1 MGTLERQMSEGVA
14 WNQGELSEET
24 RRMVLEQAMQ
34 TNHTM
39 AIFGLMDDILA
50 VSKNPHAS
58 IIRRLR
64 AMKNDLSLNDPMPLH
79 DVTTLD
85 LAIKAL
91 EAHS

>member
-1 MGTLERQMSEGVA
+1 MSEGVA

-24 RRMVLEQAMQ
+24 RRMVLEQAMN

-39 AIFGLMDDILA
+39 AVFSLMDEIA
-50 VSKNPHAS
+50 NVSANPHAS
-58 IIRRLR
+58 IIQRLKG
-64 AMKNDLSLNDPMPLH
+64 MKNSLSLEDPMPLH

-91 EAHS
+91 QAHS

>member
-1 MGTLERQMSEGVA
+1 MSEGVA

-24 RRMVLEQAMQ
+24 RRMVLDQAMQ

-39 AIFGLMDDILA
+39 AIFSLMDDIMA

-85 LAIKAL
+85 QAIKAL

>member
-1 MGTLERQMSEGVA
+1 MECEMSEGVA
-14 WNQGELSEET
+14 WNQGELTEET

-58 IIRRLR
+58 IIQRLKT
-64 AMKNDLSLNDPMPLH
+64 MKNQLSLEDPMPLY

-91 EAHS
+91 QAHS

>member
-1 MGTLERQMSEGVA
+1 MSEGTA

-24 RRMVLEQAMQ
+24 RNMVLASTAMA
-34 TNHTM
+34 NHTM
-39 AIFGLMDDILA
+39 AMFGLIDEIMA

-58 IIRRLR
+58 IIQRLKG
-64 AMKNDLSLNDPMPLH
+64 MKNSLSLEDPMPLY

-91 EAHS
+91 QAHS

>member
-1 MGTLERQMSEGVA
+1 MSEGVA

-24 RRMVLEQAMQ
+24 RRMILEQAMN
-34 TNHTM
+34 TNHTT
-39 AIFGLMDDILA
+39 AILGLMDDILA

-64 AMKNDLSLNDPMPLH
+64 AMKNSLSLNDPMPLH

>member
-1 MGTLERQMSEGVA
+1 MERKVSEGVA
-14 WNQGELSEET
+14 FNQGELTEET
-24 RRMVLEQAMQ
+24 RKMVLESSASAS
-34 TNHTM
+34 HTM
-39 AIFGLMDDILA
+39 AILNLMDDIMA
-50 VSKNPHAS
+50 ISKNPHAS

-64 AMKNDLSLNDPMPLH
+64 AMKNQLSLNEPMPLH

>member
-1 MGTLERQMSEGVA
+1 MSEGTA

-24 RRMVLEQAMQ
+24 RNMVLTSTAMA
-34 TNHTM
+34 NHTM
-39 AIFGLMDDILA
+39 AMFGLIDEIMA

-58 IIRRLR
+58 IIQRLKG
-64 AMKNDLSLNDPMPLH
+64 MKNSLSLEDPMPLH

-91 EAHS
+91 QAHS

>member
-1 MGTLERQMSEGVA
+1 MEHKVSEGTA
-14 WNQGELSEET
+14 FNQGELTEET
-24 RRMVLEQAMQ
+24 RKIVLESAAQAS
-34 TNHTM
+34 HTM
-39 AIFGLMDDILA
+39 AMFGLIDDIMA
-50 VSKNPHAS
+50 ISKNPHAS

-64 AMKNDLSLNDPMPLH
+64 TMKNQLSLNDPMPLY

>member
-1 MGTLERQMSEGVA
+1 MERKMSEGVA
-14 WNQGELSEET
+14 WNQGELTEET

-39 AIFGLMDDILA
+39 AIFNLIDEIADT
-50 VSKNPHAS
+50 SRNPHAS
-58 IIRRLR
+58 IIRRLQT
-64 AMKNDLSLNDPMPLH
+64 MKNQLSLNEPMPLY

-91 EAHS
+91 QAHS

>member
-1 MGTLERQMSEGVA
+1 MECEVSEGVSF
-14 WNQGELSEET
+14 NQGELTEET
-24 RRMVLEQAMQ
+24 RKMVLESSASAS
-34 TNHTM
+34 HTM
-39 AIFGLMDDILA
+39 AIFNLMDDIMA
-50 VSKNPHAS
+50 ISKNPHAS

-64 AMKNDLSLNDPMPLH
+64 AMKNQLSLNEPMPLH

>member
-1 MGTLERQMSEGVA
+1 MSEGSA
-14 WNQGELSEET
+14 WNQGELTEET

-34 TNHTM
+34 TNYTM
-39 AIFGLMDDILA
+39 AMFDLIDDIMT

-58 IIRRLR
+58 IIQRLK
-64 AMKNDLSLNDPMPLH
+64 AMKNSLSLEDPMPLY

-91 EAHS
+91 QAHF

>member
-1 MGTLERQMSEGVA
+1 MSEGVA

-24 RRMVLEQAMQ
+24 RNMVLASTAMA
-34 TNHTM
+34 NHTM
-39 AIFGLMDDILA
+39 AMLGLIDEIMA

-58 IIRRLR
+58 IIQRLKG
-64 AMKNDLSLNDPMPLH
+64 MKNSLSLEDPMPLH

-91 EAHS
+91 QAHS

>member
-1 MGTLERQMSEGVA
+1 MSEGVA
-14 WNQGELSEET
+14 WNQGELTEET

-39 AIFGLMDDILA
+39 AMFGLIDEIMN
-50 VSKNPHAS
+50 VSNNPHAS
-58 IIRRLR
+58 IIQRLKT
-64 AMKNDLSLNDPMPLH
+64 MKNQLSLEDPMPLY

-91 EAHS
+91 QAHS

>member
-1 MGTLERQMSEGVA
+1 MERQVSEGTA
-14 WNQGELSEET
+14 FNQGELTEET
-24 RRMVLEQAMQ
+24 RKLVLESSASAS
-34 TNHTM
+34 HTM
-39 AIFGLMDDILA
+39 AIFNLMDDILA
-50 VSKNPHAS
+50 NSKNPHAS

-64 AMKNDLSLNDPMPLH
+64 AMKNSLSLNDPMPLH

>member
-1 MGTLERQMSEGVA
+1 
-14 WNQGELSEET
+14 
-24 RRMVLEQAMQ
+24 MVLEQTMN

-39 AIFGLMDDILA
+39 AVFGLMDEIMN

-58 IIRRLR
+58 LIQRLR
-64 AMKNDLSLNDPMPLH
+64 AMKNSLSLEDPMPLH

-91 EAHS
+91 QAHS

>member
-1 MGTLERQMSEGVA
+1 MSEGTA
-14 WNQGELSEET
+14 WNQGELTEET
-24 RRMVLEQAMQ
+24 RRMVMEQAMQ

-39 AIFGLMDDILA
+39 AMFGLIDEIMA

-64 AMKNDLSLNDPMPLH
+64 TMKNSLSLNDPMPLY

-85 LAIKAL
+85 QAIKAL

>member
-1 MGTLERQMSEGVA
+1 
-14 WNQGELSEET
+14 
-24 RRMVLEQAMQ
+24 MVLETTAMA
-34 TNHTM
+34 NHTIAM
-39 AIFGLMDDILA
+39 FGLIDEIMA

-64 AMKNDLSLNDPMPLH
+64 AMKNQLSLNEPMPLY

-85 LAIKAL
+85 QAIKAL

>member
-1 MGTLERQMSEGVA
+1 MEHKVSEGTA
-14 WNQGELSEET
+14 FNQGELTEET
-24 RRMVLEQAMQ
+24 RKMVLESSAMAS
-34 TNHTM
+34 HTM
-39 AIFGLMDDILA
+39 AIFSLMDDIMA
-50 VSKNPHAS
+50 ISKNPHAS

-64 AMKNDLSLNDPMPLH
+64 AMKNQLSLNDPMPLH

>member
-1 MGTLERQMSEGVA
+1 MSEGTA

-24 RRMVLEQAMQ
+24 RNMVLASTAMA
-34 TNHTM
+34 NHTM
-39 AIFGLMDDILA
+39 AMFGLIDEIMA

-58 IIRRLR
+58 IIQRLKG
-64 AMKNDLSLNDPMPLH
+64 MKNSLSLEDPMPLH

-91 EAHS
+91 QAHS